1 MKPIKSMWIIALFA
15 GCAIMMGGCTEKI
28 DENDGQNGTDGTV
41 TVDKTEL
48 QAEIAVAENMLASA
62 ETGTAPGQ
70 YPEDAVT
77 TFENAINSAKSVNEN
92 EAATQEEVNDAVT
105 ELKNAEKTFKDSVII
120 EVETDKSALETAVS
134 EANSTLND
142 AEVGNE
148 PGQYPQEA
156 ADVFAAAIA
165 NAQAVLDNE
174 SATQEEIDEAVTM
187 LASAQETFLSAQ
199 VPSDLALWLPFS
211 GSAEDMSD
219 YGHAVTLMTG
229 ETGQPQPSLTTDR
242 LGAPDQAYAFNGG
255 FMSIPYHSSLNA
267 PTMSVMYWMC
277 QNELSPVDMATISLG
292 WWDCWMG
299 KTIGGAQNEI
309 AFQAGVPVQSGVMI
323 ETGRWYHVA
332 ISRSETSLDIYV
344 DGELKN
350 TQAATGPMAEYTSQP
365 LRIGALSENP
375 GAYYPF
381 IGSLDEIRVY
391 TKALSA
397 EEIKAI
403 YDQERP

>member
-1 MKPIKSMWIIALFA
+1 MKPIKSLWIIAMFA

-28 DENDGQNGTDGTV
+28 DENDGKTGTDETV
-41 TVDKTEL
+41 TVDKTLL
-48 QAEIAVAENMLASA
+48 QAEIAVAEDMLALA

-70 YPEDAVT
+70 YPENAVT
-77 TFENAINSAKSVNEN
+77 AFENAVNSAKSVNEN
-92 EAATQEEVNDAVT
+92 EAATQEEVDNAVT
-105 ELKNAEKTFKDSVII
+105 ELKNAAETFKGSVITG
-120 EVETDKSALETAVS
+120 VVTDKSALEAAIT
-134 EANSTLND
+134 EANSILDN
-142 AEVGNE
+142 AEIGNSS
-148 PGQYPQEA
+148 GQYPKDA
-156 ADVFAAAIA
+156 ADDFAAAITR
-165 NAQAVLDNE
+165 AQEVLDNE
-174 SATQEEIDEAVTM
+174 NATQDEIDEAVNTLVSEQEIF
-187 LASAQETFLSAQ
+187 LAARI
-199 VPSDLALWLPFS
+199 PSELALYLPFS
-211 GSAEDMSD
+211 GNAEDMSD
-219 YGHAVTLMTG
+219 YKHAVVLMTG

-255 FMSIPYHSSLNA
+255 FMSIPYHASLNA

-277 QNELSPVDMATISLG
+277 QNELSSVDMATISLG

-299 KTIGGAQNEI
+299 KTIGGVQNEI

-350 TQAATGPMAEYTSQP
+350 SQVATGPMAEYTTQP

-375 GAYYPF
+375 GSYYPF
-381 IGSLDEIRVY
+381 IGSLDEVRVY
-391 TKALSA
+391 TKALSS
-397 EEIKAI
+397 EEIKAV

>member
-1 MKPIKSMWIIALFA
+1 
-15 GCAIMMGGCTEKI
+15 MMGGCTEKI

-156 ADVFAAAIA
+156 ADVFAAAIRC
-165 NAQAVLDNE
+165 QC
-174 SATQEEIDEAVTM
+174 T
-187 LASAQETFLSAQ
+187 
-199 VPSDLALWLPFS
+199 S
-211 GSAEDMSD
+211 G
-219 YGHAVTLMTG
+219 T
-229 ETGQPQPSLTTDR
+229 
-242 LGAPDQAYAFNGG
+242 
-255 FMSIPYHSSLNA
+255 
-267 PTMSVMYWMC
+267 
-277 QNELSPVDMATISLG
+277 
-292 WWDCWMG
+292 
-299 KTIGGAQNEI
+299 
-309 AFQAGVPVQSGVMI
+309 
-323 ETGRWYHVA
+323 
-332 ISRSETSLDIYV
+332 
-344 DGELKN
+344 
-350 TQAATGPMAEYTSQP
+350 
-365 LRIGALSENP
+365 
-375 GAYYPF
+375 
-381 IGSLDEIRVY
+381 
-391 TKALSA
+391 
-397 EEIKAI
+397 
-403 YDQERP
+403 